1 VPAESFNIAQFLPAM
16 ASSAPD
22 RPAVIC
28 EHSPDSLGR
37 TALSFKKL
45 NADSDRLAWGLS
57 RSGLKMGQRTLVL
70 VPPGLDFISLTFAL
84 FKVGAVPVLI
94 DPGMGKKNLLDC
106 IKQVR
111 PEAFIGISLGHALR
125 VLKGSA
131 AFSEVKLNVTVGRR
145 WFWGGKTL
153 AQIRELGESRE
164 PFALAP
170 TTNDSPA
177 AILFTTG
184 STGIPK
190 GVCYKHGMF
199 GAQVVAI
206 RTQYGI
212 EPGEIDLPAFP
223 LFALFST
230 ALGTTCIIPEMD
242 PTRPAQCDPEK
253 IVRAIQKHKV
263 TYTFGSP
270 SIWKRVGPYCLEK
283 NISLPS
289 LKRILMAGAPVRR
302 EVLAPFAKILNA
314 DADTHIP
321 YGATESLPVCSIR
334 GSEVLRETW
343 ELTRQ
348 GKGHCVGKP
357 LPGNTVRI
365 IRPDE
370 FRIADCGL
378 PNGPVDVWDD
388 SRVLPPGEIGEI
400 VVKGNVVTHEY
411 FEMPEQTQKSKIY
424 EVPGSRLSTP
434 DSRLIVWH
442 RMGDMGY
449 FDAQGRLWFC
459 GRKAHRVIMDGGK
472 VLYSV
477 CVEAIFESAFE
488 NLFSLEENAEMKRF
502 GWMPR
507 TALVGVTSASGQRPI
522 IIFEDCLKPPHSIYV
537 GTQKILKAVS
547 NNALVAD
554 ISYVQWYPKSFPVD
568 IRHNAKINREELARW
583 AEKQLSK

>member
-1 VPAESFNIAQFLPAM
+1 VPSETFNIAQFLPAM
-16 ASSAPD
+16 AASAPD
-22 RPAVIC
+22 RKAVIC
-28 EHSPDSLGR
+28 EHAPDSLGR
-37 TALSFKKL
+37 TSLSFKEL
-45 NADSDRLAWGLS
+45 NADSDGLAWGLS
-57 RSGLKMGQRTLVL
+57 RNGLKAGQRTLVL
-70 VPPGLDFISLTFAL
+70 VRPGLDFISLTFAL
-84 FKVGAVPVLI
+84 FKLGAVPVLI

-131 AFSEVKLNVTVGRR
+131 AFAEVKLNVTVGRR

-153 AQIRELGESRE
+153 AQIREAENTTE
-164 PFALAP
+164 PFPLAP

-199 GAQVVAI
+199 GAQVTAI
-206 RTQYGI
+206 RAQYGI
-212 EPGEIDLPAFP
+212 EPGEVDLPAFP

-230 ALGTTCIIPEMD
+230 ALGTTCVIPDMD

-253 IVRAIQKHKV
+253 IVHAIQKHKV

-283 NISLPS
+283 KITLPT
-289 LKRILMAGAPVRR
+289 LKRILMAGAPVRG
-302 EVLAPFAKILNA
+302 EVLAPFAKILGP

-343 ELTRQ
+343 DLTRQ
-348 GKGHCVGKP
+348 GKGHCVGRP
-357 LPGNTVRI
+357 LPGNMVRI

-370 FRIADCGL
+370 FRIADCGMR
-378 PNGPVDVWDD
+378 NGPVDVWDEA
-388 SRVLPPGEIGEI
+388 RVLPTGEIGEI
-400 VVKGNVVTHEY
+400 VVKGDVVTHDY
-411 FEMPEQTQKSKIY
+411 FEMPEQTQKAKIY
-424 EVPGSRLSTP
+424 ERR
-434 DSRLIVWH
+434 DQDFAVWH

-449 FDAQGRLWFC
+449 FDEKGRLWFC
-459 GRKAHRVIMDGGK
+459 GRKAHRVIMECGK

-477 CVEAIFESAFE
+477 CVEGIFDREIQKICREWLPSELKDRAT
-488 NLFSLEENAEMKRF
+488 A
-502 GWMPR
+502 R
-507 TALVGVTSASGQRPI
+507 TALVSVQRKPVIVIEMFTSP
-522 IIFEDCLKPPHSIYV
+522 
-537 GTQKILKAVS
+537 
-547 NNALVAD
+547 AL
-554 ISYVQWYPKSFPVD
+554 PKSAAFRIAPLIDSLKEHPIVGSIREFLFYPEFPVD

-583 AEKQLSK
+583 AEKEIAKR